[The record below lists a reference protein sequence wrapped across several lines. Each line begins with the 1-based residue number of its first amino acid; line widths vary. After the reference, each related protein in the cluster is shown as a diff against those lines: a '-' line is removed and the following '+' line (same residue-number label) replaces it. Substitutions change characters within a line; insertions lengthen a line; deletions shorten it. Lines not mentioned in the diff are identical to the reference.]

1 MTALPIVRSVRAA
14 MLRACPSLAARAMGL
29 AVVFALASATSALA
43 QVPVIDNA
51 NLAQS
56 RETARNTG
64 EIRQSTGQILDTVQ
78 KTLRAVSGDRSSDA
92 QGQLSQIALG
102 QGFNLGQAPSLGNVL
117 SGGGLGL
124 NGLSP
129 DAQRTVSTLINGLQ
143 LVNSISGLMNG
154 RRTTSDQSYLSGVNT
169 AATLSGLIAATQSAA
184 QSRTGAFTAAGA
196 SLGAARDIKGSIDQN
211 TQVQVQTGQT
221 VNELIGVMNNVV
233 TAQNVQVLQRL
244 AAESATSQVMTYD
257 ASRSPF
263 GNDGGRR
270 DPFSPGGG
278 ALIARR

>member
-1 MTALPIVRSVRAA
+1 
-14 MLRACPSLAARAMGL
+14 
-29 AVVFALASATSALA
+29 
-43 QVPVIDNA
+43 VIDNA

-64 EIRQSTGQILDTVQ
+64 EIRQSTGQILDTAR
-78 KTLRAVSGDRSSDA
+78 KTLQAVSGDRSSDA

-102 QGFNLGQAPSLGNVL
+102 QGFNLGQSPSLGNVL
-117 SGGGLGL
+117 AGGGLGL
-124 NGLSP
+124 TGLSP
-129 DAQRTVSTLINGLQ
+129 DVQRTVSTLINGLQ

-154 RRTTSDQSYLSGVNT
+154 RKTTSDQSYLSGVNT

-184 QSRTGAFTAAGA
+184 QSRTGAFTAAGS

-263 GNDGGRR
+263 DGSRG
-270 DPFSPGGG
+270 PPQYSPGGG
-278 ALIARR
+278 TIVARQ